1 MFGWLKLLTDVPA
14 LLREGIGWL
23 NKREDTKVAI
33 NRDNRA
39 GEQVVDVAAI
49 GALTE
54 GAKVHKELSIVGMG
68 HPIWWVAWALFV
80 LPPGV
85 YNSCIYWV
93 STFPSLGWTIQQVP
107 AKQEEWGQMAV
118 VYLLGAQVSTGIIKS
133 IVESWARR

>member
-1 MFGWLKLLTDVPA
+1 MFWKLLTDLPG
-14 LLREGIGWL
+14 LLREGFGWL

-39 GEQVVDVAAI
+39 GEQAVDVAAM

-54 GAKVHKELSIVGMG
+54 GAKVHKELSIIGMN
-68 HPIWWVAWALFV
+68 HPIWWVAWSLFV

-85 YNSCIYWV
+85 YHACIYWV
-93 STFPSLGWTIQQVP
+93 STFPALGWAIQQVP

-118 VYLLGAQVSTGIIKS
+118 VYLLGAQVGTGIIKS
-133 IVESWARR
+133 IVEAWARR